1 MDKNTLIRIDIIKF
15 GQILEESLYDI
26 YRILLY
32 IGQRAGSVSTVIT
45 NDALSSIVGAVI
57 NIVVVSAIAVV
68 LILLTGTAIVKYL
81 KFYRD
86 HQLDEE
92 SAFVGVVILA
102 VLVFLTEEVK
112 QITDINVI
120 TIMISAFLIYSA
132 LRCFWQ
138 MNNREARDAVLIFSG
153 IVVGT
158 IGGMAILV
166 HFFGAWAIFGVPA
179 GLIIAMD
186 SKR

>member
-1 MDKNTLIRIDIIKF
+1 MF
-15 GQILEESLYDI
+15 
-26 YRILLY
+26 
-32 IGQRAGSVSTVIT
+32 
-45 NDALSSIVGAVI
+45 
-57 NIVVVSAIAVV
+57 
-68 LILLTGTAIVKYL
+68 L
-81 KFYRD
+81 K
-86 HQLDEE
+86 
-92 SAFVGVVILA
+92 
-102 VLVFLTEEVK
+102 EEVK

-153 IVVGT
+153 IVIGT

-166 HFFGAWAIFGVPA
+166 LFFGAWAIFGVPA